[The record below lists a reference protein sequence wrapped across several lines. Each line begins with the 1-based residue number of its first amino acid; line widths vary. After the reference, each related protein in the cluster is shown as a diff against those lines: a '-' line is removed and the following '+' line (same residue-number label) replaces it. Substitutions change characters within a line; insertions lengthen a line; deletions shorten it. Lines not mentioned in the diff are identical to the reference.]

1 MKNNE
6 FDILDIFLIL
16 AKHKAFIFITTLIVS
31 IFAVIYSLITPQ
43 YWISSATILPSSDKQ
58 NSFSISS
65 SFLGGFTS
73 SMLGG
78 IQSDAYALTGIMQ
91 SRTFSLDV
99 VKKFNLI
106 EYFEIEEPDTLISFE
121 IAVQNLRDNVVNLG
135 INEENG
141 FLSISVETKDKYLS
155 TDIANYYWMKLDEYN
170 KLFKMT
176 KGKQQREFIEKR
188 LVEVKESIN
197 KLSNTLNE
205 FQKKYNTINLEEQTK
220 SVISLYSDLASE
232 KITNEIELEFSKQF
246 FSEANQKIKN
256 LEIRNNI
263 LNKKIKEIERDSGK
277 LKIEYLLSIDDI
289 PDISLQYS
297 QILLNLEI
305 QQKIYEYLYP
315 QYEAAKIDELKDLPT
330 IEVIDKAVPAG
341 LRSKP
346 KRARLCIIAFLL
358 AFVLSSTIIYTFE
371 KMKITGRDKKI
382 NEVLKILIKFKKIN
396 E

>member
-205 FQKKYNTINLEEQTK
+205 FQKKYNTINLE
-220 SVISLYSDLASE
+220 
-232 KITNEIELEFSKQF
+232 
-246 FSEANQKIKN
+246 
-256 LEIRNNI
+256 
-263 LNKKIKEIERDSGK
+263 
-277 LKIEYLLSIDDI
+277 
-289 PDISLQYS
+289 
-297 QILLNLEI
+297 
-305 QQKIYEYLYP
+305 
-315 QYEAAKIDELKDLPT
+315 
-330 IEVIDKAVPAG
+330 
-341 LRSKP
+341 
-346 KRARLCIIAFLL
+346 
-358 AFVLSSTIIYTFE
+358 
-371 KMKITGRDKKI
+371 
-382 NEVLKILIKFKKIN
+382 
-396 E
+396 